1 MSDDKP
7 VQAQPPERPKAPY
20 TTPQLQE
27 FGSVAE
33 LTQGS
38 HFGSMSD
45 GKRRW
50 SKGKGKKG

>member
-7 VQAQPPERPKAPY
+7 VQAQPPKRPKAPY

-38 HFGSMSD
+38 HFGSKSD

-50 SKGKGKKG
+50 SGGKKKG